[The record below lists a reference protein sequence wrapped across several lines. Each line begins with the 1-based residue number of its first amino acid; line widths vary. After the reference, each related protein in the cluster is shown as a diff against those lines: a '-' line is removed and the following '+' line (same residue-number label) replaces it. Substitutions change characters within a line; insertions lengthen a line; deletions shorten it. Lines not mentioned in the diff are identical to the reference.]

1 MQKPYEESKQ
11 TGIKQLLFSHPF
23 VHRMLKDMIK
33 GEVRYKQSKASK
45 SADDEEN
52 TSKLKFS

>member
-33 GEVRYKQSKASK
+33 GEVKGKQSKAAK
-45 SADDEEN
+45 GADDEEG